1 MNTAGAAVAAPL
13 LMTPGPT
20 RVPERVLRAG
30 ARPMLH
36 HRSPEFSRELASLLE
51 LLAPVFGTRQPI
63 LPIHT
68 TGRGSMEATICNL
81 FRPGDEIAVCANGR
95 FGALWAMIAESHGL
109 IAHQVARDWSRDIDL
124 AEIES
129 LLASRRGIKAIALA
143 YCDTSTGV
151 ENDVRAIARLAS
163 ARGVLSLVDGISAL
177 GGMPCAMDEWGADV
191 VVTASQ
197 KCLMSSP
204 GVAFAALSERAWA
217 ATAHAKLARGYWDF
231 PEIKK
236 NVTAAKPMTNGTPP
250 VHPMLQVVEALRM
263 MHEEGLDKVFRRHEQ
278 LAERTRV
285 GIATLGLGLQC
296 PALRRLAPTLTAV
309 AMPAGKEP
317 GPLRNGMRERGIEI
331 AAGLGKYDSS
341 AFRIGHMG
349 DITVE
354 DVDRTLGALAEV
366 L

>member
-1 MNTAGAAVAAPL
+1 MSAAGAAVAAPL

-51 LLAPVFGTRQPI
+51 LLAPIFGTRQPI

-81 FRPGDEIAVCANGR
+81 FQPGDEIAVCANGR
-95 FGALWAMIAESHGL
+95 FGALWATIAESHGVV
-109 IAHQVARDWSRDIDL
+109 AHQVARDWSRDIDL
-124 AEIES
+124 AELES
-129 LLASRRGIKAIALA
+129 LLTSRRNIKAVALA

-151 ENDVRAIARLAS
+151 ENDVRAIARLAT

-204 GVAFAALSERAWA
+204 GVSFAAMSERAWA
-217 ATAHAKLARGYWDF
+217 ALTRATLPRGYWDF
-231 PEIKK
+231 REIRKT
-236 NVTAAKPMTNGTPP
+236 VTAAKPMTNGTPP
-250 VHPMLQVVEALRM
+250 VHPMLQVGEALRM
-263 MHEEGLDKVFRRHEQ
+263 MHEEGLDNVFRRHAQ
-278 LAERTRV
+278 LAERTRAGV
-285 GIATLGLGLQC
+285 AKLGLGLQC
-296 PALRRLAPTLTAV
+296 PELRRLAPTLTAV
-309 AMPAGKEP
+309 AMPAGREP
-317 GPLRNGMRERGIEI
+317 GPLRNSLRARAIEI
-331 AAGLGKYDSS
+331 ASGLGKYESS

-349 DITVE
+349 DINVD